1 MNKFKFEPPQE
12 HRRSLQQG
20 KNDFVGI
27 YNVLEKCT
35 QVLREDRL
43 FLRNEI
49 KGGNPEVLNLFKQ
62 YSRPSR
68 KFYSN

>member
-20 KNDFVGI
+20 KNDFIGL
-27 YNVLEKCT
+27 YNLLEKCT

-43 FLRNEI
+43 FLRAEI
-49 KGGNPEVLNLFKQ
+49 KAGNP
-62 YSRPSR
+62 
-68 KFYSN
+68 